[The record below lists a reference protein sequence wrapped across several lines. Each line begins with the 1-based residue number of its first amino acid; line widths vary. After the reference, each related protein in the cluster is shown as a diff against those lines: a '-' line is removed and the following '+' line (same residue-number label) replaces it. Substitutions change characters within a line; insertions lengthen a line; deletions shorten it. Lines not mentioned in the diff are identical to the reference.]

1 MSDEFRISRLLARVG
16 IVLVLQAAGGLLI
29 GVGTRFAVKHMG
41 YDGFDALLPMFGLLG
56 AVELTLVI
64 SIGTAAVRAWLAGRR
79 DIGAGWLIGLGLG
92 VIAPSAIYLMMSFG
106 YLGRWPAA

>member
-1 MSDEFRISRLLARVG
+1 MTG
-16 IVLVLQAAGGLLI
+16 
-29 GVGTRFAVKHMG
+29 
-41 YDGFDALLPMFGLLG
+41 DALGRDRTVDNLSIRAAPDGLLG

-64 SIGTAAVRAWLAGRR
+64 SISTAAVRAWLAGRR

-106 YLGRWPAA
+106 YLGRWPTA